1 MTDTPVTKLDSQKAG
16 KTDDGAGA
24 RELPQRIKELFNLSE
39 NDGAGV
45 PLVNTCPVCR
55 PYAKKGYQE
64 LSDGRTVPCYAC
76 NRAEF
81 VKQAVAERGEV
92 GSPFK
97 ELAKGPHLD
106 TAAIHEDG
114 TVTHHPA
121 KLMKLKP
128 EVGSVGQGER
138 DEIRKSMDSLVN
150 AVPDSICKSG
160 TAMHEGR
167 SQSRLDNDRLASVE
181 VGTDTCSWALSDC
194 TRAATHITGK
204 GILLCADHAKV
215 YGAREK
221 VFPLAYVSPSA
232 QPEAGAV
239 THSDTPETSTLL
251 RVLMEETVLA
261 GFPAGDREQTLA
273 NVRKMRKELEDCQHD
288 IDDYLCA
295 DHAVIWW
302 TQRNLLTKGECWLCA
317 SVAPSVEET
326 SKLGSAGLSRSVQRR
341 VALQRG
347 EPIPT
352 FEVLRRERTEGIC
365 DECGKDYPTPWFA
378 DNPVWNGAKADG
390 FLCIECF
397 IRKAQANG
405 IKCTGWHLI
414 ARDWVP
420 PQDCKHQRQNINN
433 VCIDCGFGEAPSVE
447 ELARQVDL
455 CFRAVLPSPDKV
467 TDRDELL
474 VVNAATII
482 ERVTALRAALE
493 RKQSQ

>member
-239 THSDTPETSTLL
+239 TQPSDSHTLL
-251 RVLMEETVLA
+251 HRLWSKAVGTADYDKAEWRQLETIL
-261 GFPAGDREQTLA
+261 
-273 NVRKMRKELEDCQHD
+273 
-288 IDDYLCA
+288 
-295 DHAVIWW
+295 W
-302 TQRNLLTKGECWLCA
+302 
-317 SVAPSVEET
+317 SV
-326 SKLGSAGLSRSVQRR
+326 
-341 VALQRG
+341 
-347 EPIPT
+347 
-352 FEVLRRERTEGIC
+352 
-365 DECGKDYPTPWFA
+365 
-378 DNPVWNGAKADG
+378 
-390 FLCIECF
+390 
-397 IRKAQANG
+397 
-405 IKCTGWHLI
+405 
-414 ARDWVP
+414 
-420 PQDCKHQRQNINN
+420 
-433 VCIDCGFGEAPSVE
+433 APSVE

>member
-1 MTDTPVTKLDSQKAG
+1 MSELNPYDLSGMRKAAKEHSARRVAGDTM
-16 KTDDGAGA
+16 KTENDGAGA

-239 THSDTPETSTLL
+239 TPQLP
-251 RVLMEETVLA
+251 VI
-261 GFPAGDREQTLA
+261 REWLTTQTQEW
-273 NVRKMRKELEDCQHD
+273 RKEPDNILNEPG
-288 IDDYLCA
+288 
-295 DHAVIWW
+295 VINFVA
-302 TQRNLLTKGECWLCA
+302 QLILSYELSKA
-317 SVAPSVEET
+317 SVAPSVEELDEAAQ
-326 SKLGSAGLSRSVQRR
+326 KIDAHYRKHFLGQGPAGHGCVN
-341 VALQRG
+341 VHA
-347 EPIPT
+347 
-352 FEVLRRERTEGIC
+352 EV
-365 DECGKDYPTPWFA
+365 
-378 DNPVWNGAKADG
+378 V
-390 FLCIECF
+390 
-397 IRKAQANG
+397 
-405 IKCTGWHLI
+405 
-414 ARDWVP
+414 
-420 PQDCKHQRQNINN
+420 
-433 VCIDCGFGEAPSVE
+433 VE
-447 ELARQVDL
+447 
-455 CFRAVLPSPDKV
+455 
-467 TDRDELL
+467 
-474 VVNAATII
+474 II
-482 ERVTALRAALE
+482 RAALE